1 MEQLTAEGLKV
12 VNDLAQRYGFS
23 QEAVI
28 QMMFAMLKG
37 RGRMAQFSH
46 PEFAG
51 SGQWMAGGMLM
62 LGDLF
67 NHALKAR
74 VDGLCQTIAGLLASQ
89 PELFPVGSFQ
99 SQSQSGGGHQQQ
111 VGSGTGQQMQVSGP
125 AVGQQQQTGRAGAG
139 MAPMGSMTPMA
150 PMTSPSGS
158 LFVVDPRDTWW
169 PEELGSPSATGAQN
183 DIRYAYFPDSGRLAV
198 QVNGQ
203 VSLYDA
209 GEHRIGGFSQ
219 QQGAG
224 GGVAFSTPAGVVS
237 LSSLAAVSGS
247 AQQAQ
252 NAGTG
257 SQQQF
262 SSGGHQQQS
271 STGGGHLMPFSGG
284 GLAPMTGMGPMGG
297 MTPMAPMP
305 PMTFGADPGGT
316 WWPAELGSPC
326 ATGAQNDVRYAH
338 FADSGRLAVEM
349 NGQLAVYDTRDHTI
363 TGLAQQGSGGA
374 LVFSTPAGT
383 VSLASLQQLSPAGA
397 VLASASPSGTAQASQ
412 PTTAEPAGPPPST
425 ATSDVLGALER
436 LGELQRKGIL
446 TEEEFAAKKADL
458 LSRL

>member
-12 VNDLAQRYGFS
+12 VNDFAQRYGFS

-62 LGDLF
+62 LGDMF

-74 VDGLCQTIAGLLASQ
+74 VDGLCQAIAGLLASQ
-89 PELFPVGSFQ
+89 PELFPGGSFQ
-99 SQSQSGGGHQQQ
+99 AQSQSGGG
-111 VGSGTGQQMQVSGP
+111 
-125 AVGQQQQTGRAGAG
+125 QQQQTGLAG
-139 MAPMGSMTPMA
+139 MTPMGSMPPMA
-150 PMTSPSGS
+150 PMTSTSGS
-158 LFVVDPRDTWW
+158 LFVADPRDTWW

-183 DIRYAYFPDSGRLAV
+183 DMRYAYFPDSGRLAV

-219 QQGAG
+219 QQGGG
-224 GGVAFSTPAGVVS
+224 GGVVFSTPAGVVS
-237 LSSLAAVSGS
+237 LSSLAAVSG
-247 AQQAQ
+247 AVQQAQ
-252 NAGTG
+252 NSGTG
-257 SQQQF
+257 SQQQ
-262 SSGGHQQQS
+262 SS
-271 STGGGHLMPFSGG
+271 STGGGHQMQFSGG
-284 GLAPMTGMGPMGG
+284 GMAPMGG
-297 MTPMAPMP
+297 MRPMAPMT
-305 PMTFGADPGGT
+305 PMTFGSDPGGT
-316 WWPAELGSPC
+316 WWPSELGSPS

-338 FADSGRLAVEM
+338 FADSGRLAVEV
-349 NGQLAVYDTRDHTI
+349 NGQLAVYDTRDQAI

-374 LVFSTPAGT
+374 LVFSTPGGT
-383 VSLASLQQLSPAGA
+383 VSLASLPKLPLPCEPQAREA
-397 VLASASPSGTAQASQ
+397 TAA
-412 PTTAEPAGPPPST
+412 AEPAGQQPST
-425 ATSDVLGALER
+425 ATSDVLSALER

>member
-62 LGDLF
+62 LGDMF

-74 VDGLCQTIAGLLASQ
+74 VDGLCQAIAGLLASQ

-99 SQSQSGGGHQQQ
+99 AQSQSGGGHQQQ
-111 VGSGTGQQMQVSGP
+111 VGSG
-125 AVGQQQQTGRAGAG
+125 VGQQQAARAG
-139 MAPMGSMTPMA
+139 MTPI
-150 PMTSPSGS
+150 SPSSSGSGS
-158 LFVVDPRDTWW
+158 LFVADPRDTWW
-169 PEELGSPSATGAQN
+169 PKELGSPSATGAQN
-183 DIRYAYFPDSGRLAV
+183 DMRYAYFPDSGRLAV

-203 VSLYDA
+203 VGIYDA

-219 QQGAG
+219 QQGGG
-224 GGVAFSTPAGVVS
+224 GGVVFSTPAGVVS

-247 AQQAQ
+247 VQQAQ

-257 SQQQF
+257 SQQQS
-262 SSGGHQQQS
+262 SSGGGHQMQ
-271 STGGGHLMPFSGG
+271 FSGG
-284 GLAPMTGMGPMGG
+284 GMA
-297 MTPMAPMP
+297 PMAPMT
-305 PMTFGADPGGT
+305 PMTFASDAGGT
-316 WWPAELGSPC
+316 WWPADLGSPS

-338 FADSGRLAVEM
+338 FADSGRLAVEV
-349 NGQLAVYDTRDHTI
+349 NGELAVYDTRDLSI

-374 LVFSTPAGT
+374 LVFSTPGGT
-383 VSLASLQQLSPAGA
+383 VSLASLPKLPSPGEPQAGQPQPSETA
-397 VLASASPSGTAQASQ
+397 V
-412 PTTAEPAGPPPST
+412 AEPAGQQPST
-425 ATSDVLGALER
+425 TTSDVLGALER